1 MIWSDKFVRHFQNS
15 AYIKPVR
22 VRDNGAAF
30 TLKAHYRKKV
40 AGEVTI
46 LCMGCCADFYGI
58 TGIQADTE
66 KRGSKTFNSAAKSN
80 GADHSA
86 AA

>member
-30 TLKAHYRKKV
+30 TLKAHYRKKA
-40 AGEVTI
+40 AGEVAI
-46 LCMGCCADFYGI
+46 LRMGCPADFYGI

-66 KRGSKTFNSAAKSN
+66 KRGSKAFNSAAKSN
-80 GADHSA
+80 GAD
-86 AA
+86 

>member
-22 VRDNGAAF
+22 VRDNGTAF
-30 TLKAHYRKKV
+30 TLKAHYRKET
-40 AGEVTI
+40 AGEVAI
-46 LCMGCCADFYGI
+46 LRMGCPADFYGI

-66 KRGSKTFNSAAKSN
+66 KRGAKALNSDAEPN
-80 GADHSA
+80 GTYHGA

>member
-1 MIWSDKFVRHFQNS
+1 MMFYS

-22 VRDNGAAF
+22 FWNNGAAF

-40 AGEVTI
+40 AGKVAI
-46 LCMGCCADFYGI
+46 LRMDYCADFYGI
-58 TGIQADTE
+58 AGIQADTE

-80 GADHSA
+80 GAD
-86 AA
+86 